1 MKISAEKSAIVYGQY
16 YYDFR
21 RMQVAIAEEV
31 RKHPCFWFSWHNC
44 MELVIDVEYDLGY
57 LTGRHLPG
65 AVEDEL
71 IRWLMEDFEG

>member
-1 MKISAEKSAIVYGQY
+1 MKISAEKSAIVYGRY
-16 YYDFR
+16 YYDFCR
-21 RMQVAIAEEV
+21 IQKAVVEEV

-57 LTGRHLPG
+57 LNGRHLPG

-71 IRWLMEDFEG
+71 IRWLMEDFKG

>member
-1 MKISAEKSAIVYGQY
+1 
-16 YYDFR
+16 
-21 RMQVAIAEEV
+21 
-31 RKHPCFWFSWHNC
+31 

-57 LTGRHLPG
+57 RHLHP

>member
-16 YYDFR
+16 YYDFCR
-21 RMQVAIAEEV
+21 IQNAVVEEV

-57 LTGRHLPG
+57 RHLPS

>member
-1 MKISAEKSAIVYGQY
+1 
-16 YYDFR
+16 
-21 RMQVAIAEEV
+21 
-31 RKHPCFWFSWHNC
+31 

-57 LTGRHLPG
+57 RHLNT

>member
-16 YYDFR
+16 YYDFLR
-21 RMQVAIAEEV
+21 IQKAVSGEV

-44 MELVIDVEYDLGY
+44 MELVVDVEFNLGY
-57 LTGRHLPG
+57 HHLPG
-65 AVEDEL
+65 MVEDEL